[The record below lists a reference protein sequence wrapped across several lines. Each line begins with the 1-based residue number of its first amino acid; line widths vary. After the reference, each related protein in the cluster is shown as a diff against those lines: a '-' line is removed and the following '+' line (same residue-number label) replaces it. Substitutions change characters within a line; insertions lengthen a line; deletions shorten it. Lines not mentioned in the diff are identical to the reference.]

1 MQGFRKIV
9 VVRSLFI
16 RVKMSHNV
24 GAWPQEPGRAHRTW
38 SSLGDACSHDGDV
51 SEPTGVQAARGS

>member
-9 VVRSLFI
+9 VVRSLFM

-24 GAWPQEPGRAHRTW
+24 GAWPQGPGQARHTW
-38 SSLGDACSHDGDV
+38 SSLGDACSRDGDA
-51 SEPTGVQAARGS
+51 SEPTGVWAARGP